1 MGRVQLFPYEAE
13 QDKTICWVRT
23 GVPWV
28 GSELVSGHTM
38 ESKFGIR
45 FFVFCSGADV
55 TVGTR
60 HLCAGECAGELN
72 HRSGGKRHMCS
83 FAWFSWFPPQSSAA
97 QGWGRQQR
105 VWTDFRVSSALLL
118 VISADRFWDTSW
130 SLLCRLLGGFL
141 WRVSTLT
148 LVEAHCTW
156 FLKLIRMKGLQNT
169 STQAAGILS
178 SNMCL

>member
-1 MGRVQLFPYEAE
+1 MGRVQLFPCEAE

-45 FFVFCSGADV
+45 FFVFCSVADV

-72 HRSGGKRHMCS
+72 HGYRGKRHMCS
-83 FAWFSWFPPQSSAA
+83 FAWFSWFPLHRAQLLGAGAGSRGCELILGSA
-97 QGWGRQQR
+97 QPC
-105 VWTDFRVSSALLL
+105 
-118 VISADRFWDTSW
+118 SW
-130 SLLCRLLGGFL
+130 SSVQIDFGTHPEACCADC
-141 WRVSTLT
+141 
-148 LVEAHCTW
+148 LVAFFGE
-156 FLKLIRMKGLQNT
+156 
-169 STQAAGILS
+169 
-178 SNMCL
+178 